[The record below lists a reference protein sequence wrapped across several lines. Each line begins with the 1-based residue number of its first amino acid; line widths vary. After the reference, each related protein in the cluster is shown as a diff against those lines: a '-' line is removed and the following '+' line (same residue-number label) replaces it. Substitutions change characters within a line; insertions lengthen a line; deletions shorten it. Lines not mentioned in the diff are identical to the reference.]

1 MKNKFF
7 TILLA
12 TGTLTGLLTKLVAV
26 DTIPTLNMY
35 GDIKN
40 VTENRGNSNEPTK
53 KYMYEPDPAQ
63 VAVRSS
69 NTGSSS
75 NVQDNIQKVQSMY
88 STLSAEEKQNFNM
101 AYKQLQETCK
111 TIISKHEIS
120 FSRSS
125 NPTSYDLGPVQLKK

>member
-1 MKNKFF
+1 MKNNILF
-7 TILLA
+7 TLSLLA
-12 TGTLTGLLTKLVAV
+12 FFGTCETNLVSV
-26 DTIPTLNMY
+26 DTVPTLKMY
-35 GDIKN
+35 SDATKAPQTN
-40 VTENRGNSNEPTK
+40 NPVEPTK

-88 STLSAEEKQNFNM
+88 STLSAEEKRNFNK
-101 AYKQLQETCK
+101 AYKQLQDTCK

-125 NPTSYDLGPVQLKK
+125 NPTAYDLGPVKLKK